1 MQSRTK
7 HSRTTQSRTKH
18 SRKSGRTPL
27 IALAAALVAAGAA
40 LAQAPQPRPPAA
52 DPSARYSAQQTLAAA
67 LEGKDERVSKLIGK
81 TVESTNGEK
90 LGEVEDLLATTDK
103 DGAPTVVLSVGGTLG
118 IGEKHYATSFRQLL
132 VAEDGHHLILDK
144 SKDELKAAQPFTYI
158 PRKGKSSGLAGSTG
172 PRTTNS
178 VGDLLGATVV
188 DKGNKS
194 IGEVDDFVVSTREN
208 ELRAIIELGSG
219 AGSAKGR
226 RVAVPFDQ
234 LRIEESGEEA
244 KAQPMQPRVSVNFED
259 TPIEALPAYEYPK
272 HEPI

>member
-1 MQSRTK
+1 M
-7 HSRTTQSRTKH
+7 
-18 SRKSGRTPL
+18 RKRNTGRIPL
-27 IALAAALVAAGAA
+27 IALAAAVGATGAA
-40 LAQAPQPRPPAA
+40 IAQQPTPRPAAA
-52 DPSARYSAQQTLAAA
+52 DPSARYSAQETLAAA
-67 LEGKDERVSKLIGK
+67 LQGKDERVSKLIGK
-81 TVESTNGEK
+81 GVESPNGEK

-103 DGAPTVVLSVGGTLG
+103 DQAPTVVLSVGGALG
-118 IGEKHYATSFRQLL
+118 IGEKHYATTFKQLY

-144 SKDELKAAQPFTYI
+144 TRDELKTEQPFRYI
-158 PRKGKSSGLAGSTG
+158 PRKGKSSGFAGSTG

-188 DKGNKS
+188 DKANKS

-208 ELRAIIELGSG
+208 ELRAIIDLGSG

-259 TPIEALPAYEYPK
+259 TPIEALPVYEYPK